1 MAAVSASPRLKR
13 IQRSS
18 VALLVLGC
26 AVNYVDRSTLAI
38 ANPLI
43 RHDLGLSIADMGLLL
58 SAFLWAYAAFQLPA
72 GALVD
77 RLGPRKLL
85 GAGIFIWSLAQALG
99 GLVGNFWQFVGA
111 RIFLGLGES
120 PQFSGLV
127 RVVRDWFNVRE
138 RGLPT
143 GIGLCGSK
151 LGPAIA
157 PPLLTVLMLAFGW
170 RWMFVIMGGVGAC
183 VAILWYAIY
192 REPREVALT
201 NEEKAYL
208 TDGEATQAAD
218 RVTWADW
225 KQLFAYRAT
234 WGMVLGF
241 FGEVYMGWVYQAW
254 LPGYLEIE
262 RHISIANTGWI
273 AAIPFACGVLGSIGA
288 GWLAD
293 ALAARGVSPINS
305 CKIPVVIG
313 LAGMAGFTIVTA
325 LTPSTL
331 VAVIAVST
339 ALAFNGMAGAMAW
352 ALASVA
358 APRHCTASLG
368 SIQNCGGYI
377 GGALAPAITGFIVQD
392 TGSFIPALLFSAA
405 LGFSSA
411 LIYVFMVPGKPID
424 VAAFGGTAPATA

>member
-1 MAAVSASPRLKR
+1 MAAVTASPRLRR

-85 GAGIFIWSLAQALG
+85 GLGIFIWSIAQAGG
-99 GLVGNFWQFVGA
+99 GLVGSFGQFVVA
-111 RIFLGLGES
+111 RVFLGLGES

-170 RWMFVIMGGVGAC
+170 RWMFIIMGGVG
-183 VAILWYAIY
+183 VAVSILWYAVY

-201 NEEKAYL
+201 EAEQAYL
-208 TDGEATQAAD
+208 ADGEARQVAD

-262 RHISIANTGWI
+262 RHMSIAKTGWV
-273 AAIPFACGVLGSIGA
+273 AAIPFACGVIGSVGA
-288 GWLAD
+288 GWLTD
-293 ALAARGVSPINS
+293 RLAARGVSPINS

-313 LAGMAGFTIVTA
+313 LAGFTIVTA
-325 LTPSTL
+325 LTPSTV
-331 VAVIAVST
+331 VAVVAVST
-339 ALAFNGMAGAMAW
+339 ALAFNGMAGAMCW

-392 TGSFIPALLFSAA
+392 TGSFVPALLFSAA
-405 LGFSSA
+405 LGLACA
-411 LIYVFMVPGKPID
+411 LVYVFMVPGKPID
-424 VAAFGGTAPATA
+424 VARFGATAVA